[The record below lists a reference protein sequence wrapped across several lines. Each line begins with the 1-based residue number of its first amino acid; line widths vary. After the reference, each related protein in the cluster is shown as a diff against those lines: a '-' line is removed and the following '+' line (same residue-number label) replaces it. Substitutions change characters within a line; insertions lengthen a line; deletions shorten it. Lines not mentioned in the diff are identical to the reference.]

1 MTPELD
7 LGLDLD
13 RVDAAKLT
21 RLMLGELKVGRGLR
35 IGETTVMSRRLHTIR
50 PSAPGEVRVNVAQ
63 DAGQVFYGRR
73 RKNEVLH
80 IDVFHEIGE
89 VDHRRIAE
97 VIKRA
102 AFSYMRSS
110 LMAQGGSGLFFPSS
124 DELLDHIDVQTGTGG
139 GRVSGTLNYGKKAS
153 LRKAHRNH
161 VHIAAILPDNCISM
175 VFYIVDG
182 VEKEISLLG
191 YEIRKVERIVNIE
204 EAGEGVS
211 DLSPYSS
218 LFDSNISEHASSG
231 SRGNWSM
238 MNEAARLDAV
248 SEIAEELGSREDLM
262 RLMDALA
269 QARYGLP
276 SELGMEFG
284 ESEEL
289 IERLEKLD
297 IIKRERGRFQF
308 TEKGRDIQSLLKTHQ
323 AEIDAGIR
331 RLLRQVPIG
340 PAFHGEKLGNGIVK
354 ARSGG
359 GRLGKETRR
368 PAVGEWYDG
377 IAVPETAIAF
387 LKRAGFPRGEAG
399 ATGGARLSHDDIRV
413 YKTKP
418 LKPPE
423 ICLLLDASASMVGR
437 RIRAAKH
444 LIRHLSLAS
453 RARIT
458 ALTFQE
464 RDVKMQISSTRS
476 RRVVEEGLAV
486 IRPAGLTPL
495 ASGIVETMS
504 FLRARMKR
512 TRDVLLVLITDG
524 IPTMSKWSADPA
536 KDALAAGREIA
547 KAKVPFICIGLQPNK
562 DYLRRLIQVTG
573 GRLYIVDEF
582 DKDIL
587 VQLIRH
593 ERPLGGL

>member
-1 MTPELD
+1 MMPELD
-7 LGLDLD
+7 K
-13 RVDAAKLT
+13 VDTAKLA
-21 RLMLGELKVGRGLR
+21 RLMLNELKAGRGVR
-35 IGETTVMSRRLHTIR
+35 IGETTVVSKRLHTIR

-63 DAGQVFYGRR
+63 DAGQLFYGRR
-73 RKNEVLH
+73 RRNEVLH
-80 IDVFHEIGE
+80 IDVFHEVGE
-89 VDHRRIAE
+89 LDHRRIAE
-97 VIKRA
+97 AIKRA
-102 AFSYMRSS
+102 VFNYMRSS
-110 LMAQGGSGLFFPSS
+110 LMARGASGLFFPSG
-124 DELLDHIDVQTGTGG
+124 DELLNYMDVQTGTGG

-153 LRKAHRNH
+153 LRRAHQNH
-161 VHIAAILPDNCISM
+161 VHIAAILPDNCITI
-175 VFYIVDG
+175 VFYLVDSI
-182 VEKEISLLG
+182 ENEIGLLG
-191 YEIRKVERIVNIE
+191 FEIRKVEKIINVE
-204 EAGEGVS
+204 EIGEGVS

-218 LFDSNISEHASSG
+218 LFDSNISERASSG
-231 SRGNWSM
+231 SQGSWSM
-238 MNEAARLDAV
+238 MDQVARLDAV

-289 IERLEKLD
+289 IERLENLD
-297 IIKRERGRFQF
+297 IIRRERGRFQF
-308 TEKGRDIQSLLKTHQ
+308 TEKGRDIQALLKTRR

-331 RLLRQVPIG
+331 RLLRQVPVG
-340 PAFHGEKLGNGIVK
+340 PAFHGEKLGDGIVK

-368 PAVGEWYDG
+368 PAAGEWYDG
-377 IAVPETAIAF
+377 IAIPETVTAF
-387 LKRAGFPRGEAG
+387 LRRAAFTGPAG
-399 ATGGARLSHDDIRV
+399 WTGDARLSHDDIRV
-413 YKTKP
+413 YKKKP

-453 RARIT
+453 RAKIT
-458 ALTFQE
+458 TLTFQE
-464 RDVKMQISSTRS
+464 RDVKMQISSTRN
-476 RRVVEEGLAV
+476 RRVVEEGLAA

-495 ASGIVETMS
+495 ASGLAEAMS
-504 FLRARMKR
+504 FLRGKMKR

-536 KDALAAGREIA
+536 KDALTAAKEIA

-593 ERPLGGL
+593 ERPFTRT